1 MALDDIPLLSGARPP
16 FGHGAEINSDRFA
29 LLARMTREVDPVA
42 RLRFLTRDVVI
53 VNSAAANHEVLVAK
67 ARSFDKAPLIRAAL
81 YPLAGEGLFTSGG
94 ELWRRQRQLMAPAFR
109 RTQIDA
115 FAPQMV
121 QCAQRACEAWTDGAV
136 LDVAAETT
144 RVAMSVAGSTL
155 FGMDTFGETDTI
167 GHALTTALE
176 WAGHASSASLALSLQ
191 VELRLALQRA
201 PNVPAALRGLRQR
214 LVARLESPILWPTA
228 RNRALR
234 GAIALLDARVQ
245 HMIEQRRRHPRQQ
258 PDLLE
263 CLLDARDDDDGSA
276 MSDKQVRDEILTLFV
291 AGHETTATGLAWSLY
306 LLARHPEAY
315 ARARAAVDALGGR
328 APGLGDLE
336 RLGFLER
343 VFKEALR
350 LYPPVYLFARISN
363 SEVSIAGHTLP
374 PQTIVVLSPFTVQ
387 RRPDLWPDPLRFDP
401 DRFLPEHDAARPR
414 GAFIAF
420 SDGPRVCIGAYFAL
434 IEAPLVLA
442 TMLQRVDFA
451 LTSAAEI
458 LPESTATLRP
468 RGGVPLRVTRR
479 PTLATSNATTASA

>member
-1 MALDDIPLLSGARPP
+1 
-16 FGHGAEINSDRFA
+16 
-29 LLARMTREVDPVA
+29 
-42 RLRFLTRDVVI
+42 
-53 VNSAAANHEVLVAK
+53 
-67 ARSFDKAPLIRAAL
+67 
-81 YPLAGEGLFTSGG
+81 
-94 ELWRRQRQLMAPAFR
+94 MAPVFR
-109 RTQIDA
+109 RAQIDA

-121 QCAQRACEAWTDGAV
+121 QCAERACEAWTDGAV

-155 FGMDTFGETDTI
+155 FGMDTFDEADAI

-176 WAGHASSASLALSLQ
+176 WAARASSNSLALSLQ
-191 VELRLALQRA
+191 VELRLAVQRA
-201 PNVPAALRGLRQR
+201 AHVPGALLGLRER
-214 LVARLESPILWPTA
+214 LVARLESPIPWPTA

-245 HMIEQRRRHPRQQ
+245 HMIEQRRLHPRPE

-263 CLLDARDDDDGSA
+263 CLLAARDDDDGSA
-276 MSDKQVRDEILTLFV
+276 MSDKRGHDEIRTWFG
-291 AGHETTATGLAWSLY
+291 AGHKTTANGLAWSLY

-328 APGLGDLE
+328 PAGLGDLE
-336 RLGFLER
+336 QLGVLTR
-343 VFKEALR
+343 IFKEALR
-350 LYPPVYLFARISN
+350 LYPPVYMFTRMSN

-374 PQTIVVLSPFTVQ
+374 PQTVVVLCPFTVQ

-401 DRFLPEHDAARPR
+401 DRFLPERDAARPR

-442 TMLQRVDFA
+442 TMLQHADFELA
-451 LTSAAEI
+451 SDAEI

-468 RGGVPLRVTRR
+468 RGGVPLRVIRR
-479 PTLATSNATTASA
+479 RAPKGHTADMVQAQP